1 MSTEQEKIDRFKKIA
16 TNRTNKILKDIQ
28 LLGNCSNKSNY
39 EYTDEDVKKIFSA
52 IDEELK
58 AVKVKF
64 KSKKERTNF
73 LYKIKGGL

>member
-52 IDEELK
+52 NDEELK

-64 KSKKERTNF
+64 KSKKRKDKF
-73 LYKIKGGL
+73 SL

>member
-1 MSTEQEKIDRFKKIA
+1 MSTEQEKMDRFKKIA

-64 KSKKERTNF
+64 KSKKRKDKF
-73 LYKIKGGL
+73 SL

>member
-58 AVKVKF
+58 EVKVKF
-64 KSKKERTNF
+64 KSKKRKDKF
-73 LYKIKGGL
+73 SL

>member
-39 EYTDEDVKKIFSA
+39 EYTDEDVKKNIFS
-52 IDEELK
+52 
-58 AVKVKF
+58 
-64 KSKKERTNF
+64 
-73 LYKIKGGL
+73 Y

>member
-39 EYTDEDVKKIFSA
+39 EYTDEDVKKIFSS

-64 KSKKERTNF
+64 KSKKRKDKF
-73 LYKIKGGL
+73 SL

>member
-16 TNRTNKILKDIQ
+16 TNRIKDIQ

-39 EYTDEDVKKIFSA
+39 EYTDEDVKKIFAA

-64 KSKKERTNF
+64 KSKKRKDKF
-73 LYKIKGGL
+73 SL